1 MLWTNNPEV
10 LRALHDERIRQLR
23 DTREPRRRLL
33 RLVAIK
39 TEGTGPTVH

>member
-33 RLVAIK
+33 RLVAVETGK
-39 TEGTGPTVH
+39 AGTTVR